1 MITKITTDGNV
12 GIAAELKTSQNGTT
26 YVAVSI
32 GHAESKK
39 INGGYTNIGTT
50 WFNVTIFGAKKDIAD
65 LLCAGAKR
73 VLIVK
78 DASLT
83 IEKYKKRDGTD
94 GLSHNLTCNVDQIE
108 IRQGLTKDAEVLFP
122 NGSNDTTTTTTTAGY
137 NPPKGAFVELKSQP
151 KPIVEPN
158 DMPF

>member
-12 GIAAELKTSQNGTT
+12 GKSAELKTSNNGTT

-32 GHAESKK
+32 GHTESKK
-39 INGGYTNIGTT
+39 VNGGYTNIGTT
-50 WFNVTIFGAKKDIAD
+50 WLNVTIFGAKQDIAD

-83 IEKYKKRDGTD
+83 VETYKKRDGSD
-94 GLSHNLTCNVDQIE
+94 GISYNVSCNTDQIE
-108 IRQGLTKDAEVLFP
+108 IRQGLTKDAQVLYP
-122 NGSNDTTTTTTTAGY
+122 NGDSTAKTAGY
-137 NPPKGAFVELKSQP
+137 NPNVGAFVDLKSEP
-151 KPIVEPN
+151 KPIDEPT